1 MTNFLENIFVVIT
14 IFNTP
19 CMDNIFLSFALAFGI
34 TFFAI
39 PIIIEVA
46 RRKKLFDE
54 PDERKVHKMV
64 IPTLG
69 GLGIFGG
76 FILATLIGAP
86 VGSTELQYYVAA
98 AIVIFF
104 LGIKDDILVLSPA
117 KKFIG
122 QLVAAGIIIKF
133 GGVQISNMHGFLGLT
148 SIPHV
153 ASIVLTLF
161 TIIVIINS
169 FNLID
174 GVDGLA
180 GSLGLLTA
188 LIFGSYFFY
197 AGQLM
202 YAVMALSLA
211 GSLVGFLIY
220 NSSPAK
226 IFMGDTGSLLIGLI
240 NSILVVKFI
249 NIAGSPSV
257 AFPLESAPAIGFAIL
272 IVPLFD
278 TLRVFALRIV
288 SRRSPFSPDRN
299 HVHHFL
305 LKLGFSHRKIT
316 MLCVG
321 SNIGFIV
328 LAYFLRNLGTT
339 TVIGILLAISCTL
352 IAIIY
357 YSDPKKK
364 LSAPVDVQA
373 KEPIIKYHKI
383 VSITPKSV
391 EAS

>member
-1 MTNFLENIFVVIT
+1 
-14 IFNTP
+14 
-19 CMDNIFLSFALAFGI
+19 MDNIFLSFALAFGI

-76 FILATLIGAP
+76 FILATLIGSP
-86 VGSTELQYYVAA
+86 VGSNELQYFVAA
-98 AIVIFF
+98 VIVIFF
-104 LGIKDDILVLSPA
+104 LGIKDDILVLSAA

-122 QLVAAGIIIKF
+122 QMVAAGIVIKF
-133 GGVQISNMHGFLGLT
+133 GGVQLSNMHGFLGIDSISNFT
-148 SIPHV
+148 SI
-153 ASIVLTLF
+153 LFTLF

-188 LIFGSYFFY
+188 LVFGTYFFY
-197 AGQLM
+197 AGQLL
-202 YAVMALSLA
+202 YAVMAFSLA

-220 NSSPAK
+220 NFSPAK

-240 NSILVVKFI
+240 NAVLVIKFI
-249 NIAGSPSV
+249 NIASSPAV
-257 AFPLESAPAIGFAIL
+257 TLPLEAAPAIGFAIL

-305 LKLGFSHRKIT
+305 LEMGFSHSKIT

-321 SNIGFIV
+321 SNIGLIL
-328 LAYFLRNLGTT
+328 LAFFLRSWGTT
-339 TVIGILLAISCTL
+339 VVIGILLAIACTL
-352 IAIIY
+352 VAIIY
-357 YSDPKKK
+357 YGRPKKK
-364 LSAPVDVQA
+364 VPVAKNVQA
-373 KEPIIKYHKI
+373 KEQIIKYHKI
-383 VSITPKSV
+383 IASATKSV
-391 EAS
+391 EAN

>member
-1 MTNFLENIFVVIT
+1 
-14 IFNTP
+14 
-19 CMDNIFLSFALAFGI
+19 MDNIILSGALAFLI

-39 PIIIEVA
+39 PIIIQVA

-76 FILATLIGAP
+76 FILATLIGSP
-86 VGSTELQYYVAA
+86 VGSYELQYFAAA

-104 LGIKDDILVLSPA
+104 LGIKDDILVLSAA

-133 GGVQISNMHGFLGLT
+133 GGVQISNMHGFLGVT
-148 SIPHV
+148 AIPPF

-180 GSLGLLTA
+180 GSLGLLTS
-188 LIFGSYFFY
+188 LVFGTYFFY
-197 AGQLM
+197 AGQLL
-202 YAVMALSLA
+202 YGVMALSLA

-220 NSSPAK
+220 NFSPAK

-240 NSILVVKFI
+240 NSIMVVKFI
-249 NIAGSPSV
+249 NVAGSPSV

-278 TLRVFALRIV
+278 TLRVFAFRIF

-305 LKLGFSHRKIT
+305 LEQGFSHRKIT
-316 MLCVG
+316 LLCVC
-321 SNIGFIV
+321 SNIGFI
-328 LAYFLRNLGTT
+328 LMAFFLRSLGTT
-339 TVIGILLAISCTL
+339 MVVSILLLAACTL
-352 IAIIY
+352 ICLVY
-357 YSDPKKK
+357 YSRPIHQVTPI
-364 LSAPVDVQA
+364 AADVESKNQ
-373 KEPIIKYHKI
+373 IIKSHKI
-383 VSITPKSV
+383 LTVSHKSV
-391 EAS
+391 EAN

>member
-1 MTNFLENIFVVIT
+1 
-14 IFNTP
+14 
-19 CMDNIFLSFALAFGI
+19 MDNIFLSFALAFGI

-76 FILATLIGAP
+76 FILATLIGSP
-86 VGSTELQYYVAA
+86 VGSTELQYFVAA

-104 LGIKDDILVLSPA
+104 LGIKDDILVLSAA

-122 QLVAAGIIIKF
+122 QLVAAGIVIKF
-133 GGVQISNMHGFLGLT
+133 GGVQISNMHGFLGIDSISNFT
-148 SIPHV
+148 SIV
-153 ASIVLTLF
+153 FTLF

-188 LIFGSYFFY
+188 LVFGTYFFY
-197 AGQLM
+197 TGQLL
-202 YAVMALSLA
+202 YAVMAFSLA

-220 NSSPAK
+220 NLSPAK

-240 NSILVVKFI
+240 NAILVIKFI
-249 NIAGSPSV
+249 NMAGSPAV
-257 AFPLESAPAIGFAIL
+257 TFPLEATPAIGFAIL

-288 SRRSPFSPDRN
+288 TRRSPFSPDRN

-305 LKLGFSHRKIT
+305 LEMGFSHSKIT

-321 SNIGFIV
+321 SNIGLIL
-328 LAYFLRNLGTT
+328 LAFFLRSWGTT
-339 TVIGILLAISCTL
+339 VVIGILLAIACTL
-352 IAIIY
+352 VAIIY
-357 YSDPKKK
+357 YSRPKKK
-364 LSAPVDVQA
+364 VPAAKDVQA
-373 KEPIIKYHKI
+373 KEQVIKYHKI
-383 VSITPKSV
+383 ISAAPKSV
-391 EAS
+391 EAN